1 MFSVSFLAWPST
13 SAMENAKQNSTIF
26 INTCLYLLISLP
38 LFFVRI
44 FHLQGR
50 VGVGRVDRQV
60 GQVEE
65 QRGVGRMGGDDLLRL
80 SCEDVRGVVPVV
92 LPGHAHVPPE
102 VEAPASLGKVG
113 EFFSGHSLAG
123 LSV

>member
-1 MFSVSFLAWPST
+1 MYNVQMLISQLMFSVSFLAWPST

-50 VGVGRVDRQV
+50 VGVGRVDGEV
-60 GQVEE
+60 CEIEE
-65 QRGVGRMGGDDLLRL
+65 QGRALVVTLR
-80 SCEDVRGVVPVV
+80 R
-92 LPGHAHVPPE
+92 
-102 VEAPASLGKVG
+102 
-113 EFFSGHSLAG
+113 F
-123 LSV
+123 